1 MMDGPKYAEMRKYAG
16 KFENSLDESDDTNTD
31 WQDLLYRTGMVNS
44 HDVSV
49 AGGTNNGSYSL
60 VRPTIKIRAL
70 FLHRITPVTHYE
82 AHLTKA

>member
-16 KFENSLDESDDTNTD
+16 KFENSLDESDDMNTD

-49 AGGTNNGSYSL
+49 AGGTNNGSYSFGAAYY
-60 VRPTIKIRAL
+60 KDRAL
-70 FLHRITPVTHYE
+70 FLHKITPAIHY
-82 AHLTKA
+82 AVHLTKV